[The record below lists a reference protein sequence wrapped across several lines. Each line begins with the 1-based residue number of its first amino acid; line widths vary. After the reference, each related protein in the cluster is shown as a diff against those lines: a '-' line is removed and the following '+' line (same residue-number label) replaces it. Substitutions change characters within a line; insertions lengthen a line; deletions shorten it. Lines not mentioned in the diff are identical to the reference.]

1 MSARTLKIRSEQN
14 GTYSKKYLTRMRF
27 VLPSDLMMTD
37 AGNSYLSLQTE
48 LFKADGSALDTK
60 QAATGSEYYF
70 SFGDGVQP
78 YSASCIFRTAKL
90 FSQLSGAV
98 IEEINFQNHKT
109 ANFEA
114 LQNDIDTLGAS
125 TSFSGA
131 ALATEVIKNI
141 QSNYSI
147 WTEGGKQE
155 LHIRLK
161 DLFPSLNTAVYS
173 LKQSPLI
180 VDLELEVTRDLIMQ
194 MTALDTVQEPPALAA
209 SGEALFISGAVSDA
223 TCLVQS
229 QVNELY
235 KGVQVPK
242 SVDRPLA
249 WIYLSSNYGAAAS
262 DIYVRDGGGNTA
274 PVSAITVDKVWT
286 DADIISG
293 GFIEGVTPVIYTQE
307 ITKIDT
313 TAVQSFEHVAFLSN
327 VTTDVAGGTTALNM
341 SVPTQAVVNTYQ
353 NNEVVKMKSFNPT
366 LPSKTGVRG
375 FSMDVVP
382 TNEATFNLL
391 RDDKKYVLTAA
402 DRASLVTAGLLKLN
416 ATTGEHELVP
426 DMDFTANMRLTTLDG
441 NGDDNVVVASDIVAH
456 VDAGNN
462 FLVSNS
468 AANLPRRGAKRLT
481 FSSFDHATSTIE
493 FSEDLELSAGDG
505 VNNMG
510 FYHITAAGGV
520 EPATSVVLFIINV
533 APVAEN
539 RVVGQ
544 LLAGAYPEV
553 SKAEIVLKQYP
564 AGQMKMPS
572 LYRTMRV
579 EPFNIPAGFT
589 EFVNTFQIEANCYN
603 AYVILP
609 AKDSSS
615 LMSTGKNVGSWR
627 ATIDEVDLTNVD
639 VRISGDYPSTLYFDR
654 LVDTFSNS
662 QMQLRNLEG
671 IATGPEAGK
680 IRIIPIKIY
689 SGMVNG
695 SPILSPTMKRLQ
707 VRLLAEV
714 GKQIEGGTA
723 YLYKELYRQY

>member
-114 LQNDIDTLGAS
+114 LQSDIDTLGAS

-242 SVDRPLA
+242 SVARPTE

-262 DIYVRDGGGNTA
+262 DIYVRDANGNTA
-274 PVSAITVDKVWT
+274 PVSAITVDKIWT
-286 DADIISG
+286 DADVISG
-293 GFIEGVTPVIYTQE
+293 GFIEGVTPVIYSQE
-307 ITKIDT
+307 ITKVDNS
-313 TAVQSFEHVAFLSN
+313 AVQSFEHVAFLSN

-353 NNEVVKMKSFNPT
+353 NNEVVKMTSFNPT

-391 RDDKKYVLTAA
+391 RDTKKYVLTAA
-402 DRASLVTAGLLKLN
+402 DRASLVGAGLLKLN
-416 ATTGEHELVP
+416 QVSGEHELVP
-426 DMDFTANMRLTTLDG
+426 NMSFTANMRLTTLDG

-456 VDAGNN
+456 EDAGNF

-468 AANLPRRGAKRLT
+468 AKTLPRRDAKRLT
-481 FSSFDHATSTIE
+481 FSSFEHATSTIE
-493 FSEDLELSAGDG
+493 FSDDLQLTGGEG
-505 VNNMG
+505 VNNLG

-520 EPATSVVLFIINV
+520 EVATSVVLFIVNV
-533 APVAEN
+533 APVAEDK
-539 RVVGQ
+539 VVGQ

-572 LYRTMRV
+572 IYRTMRV

-603 AYVILP
+603 AYVVLP

-671 IATGPEAGK
+671 IATGADAGK